1 MIEIFNL
8 KNVIS
13 IKDFSKEDI
22 NYILDEAKKLEKV
35 AKSQAISNDLNGK
48 ILGMMFFEP
57 STRTKLSF
65 ETAMKRLGGACVG
78 FDSVSSSSMEKGE
91 SIADTAKMLESYCDG
106 LVIRHELEG
115 VSQFISE
122 IVNIPVINA
131 GDGAGQHPTQTLLD
145 LYTMREEFGHIENLN
160 VALVGDLKYG
170 RTVHSLAYAL
180 GLYNVNMTFVSP
192 NELKMPKEILRDL
205 EKNNI
210 KYRENTD
217 LNDVIDDIDVLYD
230 TRIQKERFPDVEEYI
245 KIKDAY
251 LINKKMLEGKDL
263 IVMHPLPRINEI
275 DYDVDD
281 TKHNRY
287 FKQAFNAVPVRM
299 AILKNLILN
308 NKKFED

>member
-1 MIEIFNL
+1 
-8 KNVIS
+8 
-13 IKDFSKEDI
+13 
-22 NYILDEAKKLEKV
+22 
-35 AKSQAISNDLNGK
+35 
-48 ILGMMFFEP
+48 
-57 STRTKLSF
+57 
-65 ETAMKRLGGACVG
+65 MKRLGGACVG

-192 NELKMPKEILRDL
+192 NELRMPKEILRDL
-205 EKNNI
+205 EKI
-210 KYRENTD
+210 
-217 LNDVIDDIDVLYD
+217 
-230 TRIQKERFPDVEEYI
+230 
-245 KIKDAY
+245 
-251 LINKKMLEGKDL
+251 
-263 IVMHPLPRINEI
+263 
-275 DYDVDD
+275 
-281 TKHNRY
+281 
-287 FKQAFNAVPVRM
+287 
-299 AILKNLILN
+299 ILN
-308 NKKFED
+308 IGKTLISMMSLMILMCYMIQESRKKDSQMSRNI